1 MHIHPIRLTEYP
13 VPVSL
18 ILGTGDIASAVAH
31 ALFRAGHGVVMLRDA
46 ATPVLRRG
54 MSFDDALEDGV
65 VELDGVWGVRAEAPE
80 MLPALSRGREA
91 VVLASVELAVVGAIC
106 PAMAAVLIDARMRKY
121 ASPPD
126 LRRLAP
132 CTIGIGPGFVPD
144 RNVDLGIETIP
155 GSEGEIVVHGATA
168 SPTGR
173 SVPLGGAADERFLC
187 APRAGAWLPKAVPG
201 QVIAQG
207 AVIGWLG
214 TEQLLAPIS
223 GRLRGLV
230 RPMPGGVARGTK
242 LAELDPRPDAPFTGM
257 PPRAARI
264 AAGVQ
269 RAVDALLPV
278 ANMLAAD

>member
-1 MHIHPIRLTEYP
+1 MHIHPIRLAEKP
-13 VPVSL
+13 IPVSL

-54 MSFDDALEDGV
+54 MAFDDALEDGLL
-65 VELDGVWGVRAEAPE
+65 ELAGVWGVRAEVPE

-91 VVLASVELAVVGAIC
+91 VVLASVELAVVAGTC
-106 PAMAAVLIDARMRKY
+106 PAMASVVIDARMRKY

-132 CTIGIGPGFVPD
+132 CTIGIGPGFVAD

-155 GSEGEIVVHGATA
+155 GLEGELVVHGATA

-187 APRAGAWLPKAVPG
+187 APHAGAWLPETVPG
-201 QVIAQG
+201 QVVAQG

-264 AAGVQ
+264 AGGVQ
-269 RAVDALLPV
+269 RAMEALLPV
-278 ANMLAAD
+278 PYMLAAD